1 MKEKV
6 RISKNFFFAASFF
19 GFPMKFPDIED
30 WKSKSQFG
38 REKKDDKRKLIFRLA
53 LAFL

>member
-1 MKEKV
+1 MKEKAWNE
-6 RISKNFFFAASFF
+6 KKLFFAASFF

-38 REKKDDKRKLIFRLA
+38 RKKKDDKRKLIFRLVWA
-53 LAFL
+53 SL